1 MTRKLVGKVSPEEAR
16 EIQSLFERRN
26 ALKELFVSIPSAKSD
41 LYEKVVSDMGK
52 TSQAFQAWW
61 DAMAQK
67 YEWEGCD
74 GGSWSINFDTCEIF
88 LENI

>member
-1 MTRKLVGKVSPEEAR
+1 MKRKLVGKVSPEEAR

-26 ALKELFVSIPSAKSD
+26 ALKELFISIPSDKSD
-41 LYEKVVSDMGK
+41 LYEKVISDMGK

-61 DAMAQK
+61 DRMSEK
-67 YEWEGCD
+67 YRWEGCA
-74 GGSWSINFDTCEIF
+74 GGNWSINFDTREIF